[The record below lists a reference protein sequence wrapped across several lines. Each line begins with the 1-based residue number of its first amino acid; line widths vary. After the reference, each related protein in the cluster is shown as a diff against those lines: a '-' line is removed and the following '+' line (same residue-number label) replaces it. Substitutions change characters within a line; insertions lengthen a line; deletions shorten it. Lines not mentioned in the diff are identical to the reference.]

1 MYGNKK
7 KGKQFLF
14 PVIGPFKMVHPFLFF
29 LDNFKH
35 RFRIDLCKLLIKL
48 QQVSFFTVEV
58 TSQVSFD
65 LFLCIF

>member
-1 MYGNKK
+1 METKN
-7 KGKQFLF
+7 GKQFLF
-14 PVIGPFKMVHPFLFF
+14 PVIIGLFKMVHPFLFF

-35 RFRIDLCKLLIKL
+35 RFRRDLCKLLMKL
-48 QQVSFFTVEV
+48 QQVSYFTTED